1 MPRGSTE
8 GEIKQVI
15 IVRADLDMGKGK
27 LGAQIAHGSVLSFL
41 DAERKDKDIVKEWL
55 ESGQKKI
62 VLKVPDEES
71 LMKLYKAFQFKKV
84 PCAIVNDAG
93 LTQLPPGTTTVLG
106 IGPWNGKE
114 IDLFTDKLKLL

>member
-1 MPRGSTE
+1 MPRRSSE

-27 LGAQIAHGSVLSFL
+27 TGAQCGHAVMLAYLEAIKV
-41 DAERKDKDIVKEWL
+41 DKEIVGEWL
-55 ESGQKKI
+55 EQGQKKV

-106 IGPWNGKE
+106 IGPWKAEE